1 MVFLDEVQ
9 TLKTLPQIQMLSE
22 KNIVVTIGNYGAVIA
37 LHSGGKIESKA
48 FIAEFDDNARNQ
60 IAEICLA
67 HKTTPIYVLLDTID
81 QSYKKKIYPSVRKSD
96 LTRIVKRDLAT
107 DGDTSVLKGY
117 MILNKKKPSGAK
129 QAATN
134 RWECLFISS
143 SDSDLINRWVDYLVE
158 LPNHL
163 IGIYMS
169 PVETFGLF
177 QSLQSNIKNLSKT
190 KNKHNELYCILLQ
203 NQVSGIRQIVFSS
216 QGIVFTRVVNY
227 DFDQADFLEKYEH
240 DIYSTFE
247 YLKRIFPNLVISE
260 LDIVN
265 IFSERVLSILGKL
278 SNAELNFVN
287 YTPNTAAAKIGISA
301 AVDRDSDFCD
311 FLISKV
317 FSKGK
322 KILRFTTPKILVL
335 EKFFLTIK
343 ASYYLNLVLV
353 VLIIATG
360 VITLLSQD
368 KIAQSVEAAETQ
380 RYTVN
385 QELAKLKKLAFE
397 GATISSKDQIISA
410 ERVIDFGKVDEV
422 LNLKNNTF
430 FDYYT
435 KLKFLKEDGVKIGL
449 FFYSINNF
457 NSKSPSINNNCQIVF
472 SGKLS
477 NSTGDI
483 DDLFRKFDALTRSIK
498 KAFASDQ
505 IKYDELPRTLDFT
518 TKYLTYPV
526 DFTITS
532 GPSNSPSSP
541 PQ

>member
-1 MVFLDEVQ
+1 
-9 TLKTLPQIQMLSE
+9 MLSE

-48 FIAEFDDNARNQ
+48 FIAEFDDNARTQ
-60 IAEICLA
+60 ISGICLA

-107 DGDTSVLKGY
+107 DGDTSSLKGY
-117 MILNKKKPSGAK
+117 MILNKKKPSAAK

-177 QSLQSNIKNLSKT
+177 QSLQSNIKTLSKT
-190 KNKHNELYCILLQ
+190 KSKHNELYCILLQ
-203 NQVSGIRQIVFSS
+203 NQVSGIRQIVFSN

-278 SNAELNFVN
+278 SNTELNFVN

-317 FSKGK
+317 FSKGG

-353 VLIIATG
+353 VFIIATG
-360 VITLLSQD
+360 VATVLSQD

-397 GATISSKDQIISA
+397 GATISNEDQIVSA
-410 ERVIDFGKVDEV
+410 ERVIEFGKMDEV

-430 FDYYT
+430 LDYYT
-435 KLKFLKEDGVKIGL
+435 RLKFLKEDGVKIGL
-449 FFYSINNF
+449 FFYSITNF
-457 NSKSPSINNNCQIVF
+457 NSKSPSTNQNCQIVF

-498 KAFASDQ
+498 KTFAPDQ
-505 IKYDELPRTLDFT
+505 VKYDELPRTLDFT

-526 DFTITS
+526 NFTITS
-532 GPSNSPSSP
+532 GPSNPPSSP

>member
-1 MVFLDEVQ
+1 
-9 TLKTLPQIQMLSE
+9 MLSE

-48 FIAEFDDNARNQ
+48 FIAEFDDNARAQ
-60 IAEICLA
+60 IAGICLA
-67 HKTTPIYVLLDTID
+67 HKRTPIYVLLDTID

-107 DGDTSVLKGY
+107 DGDTSSLKGY
-117 MILNKKKPSGAK
+117 MILNKKKPSGNK
-129 QAATN
+129 QVGGN

-163 IGIYMS
+163 VGIYMS

-177 QSLQSNIKNLSKT
+177 QSLQSNIKIQSKT

-203 NQVSGIRQIVFSS
+203 NQVSGIRQIVFSE

-247 YLKRIFPNLVISE
+247 YLKRIFPSLMVSE

-265 IFSERVLSILGKL
+265 IFSSRVLSILEKL
-278 SNAELNFVN
+278 SNTELNFVN
-287 YTPNTAAAKIGISA
+287 YTPNTAAARIGIAA
-301 AVDRDSDFCD
+301 AVDSDSNFCD

-343 ASYYLNLVLV
+343 ASYYLNLILV

-360 VITLLSQD
+360 VVTLLSQD
-368 KIAQSVEAAETQ
+368 KIAQLVDVAETE
-380 RYTVN
+380 RYAVN

-397 GATISSKDQIISA
+397 GAKISSEDQIVAA
-410 ERVIDFGKVDEV
+410 ERVIDFGKIDEV
-422 LNLKNNTF
+422 LNVKDNNF
-430 FDYYT
+430 FSYYAR
-435 KLKFLKEDGVKIGL
+435 LKFLKESGVKIGS
-449 FFYSINNF
+449 FSYSITGFNN
-457 NSKSPSINNNCQIVF
+457 KSPSTNQNCQITF

-477 NSTGDI
+477 NSAGDI
-483 DDLFRKFDALTRSIK
+483 DDLFRKFDGLTKSIK
-498 KAFASDQ
+498 KTFAPDQ
-505 IKYDELPRTLDFT
+505 VKYEELPRTLDFN

-526 DFTITS
+526 SFTITS
-532 GPSNSPSSP
+532 GPSNSPS

>member
-1 MVFLDEVQ
+1 MFLDKLQ
-9 TLKTLPQIQMLSE
+9 ALKTLPQIQMLSE

-48 FIAEFDDNARNQ
+48 FIAEFDDNARTQ
-60 IAEICLA
+60 IAGICLA
-67 HKTTPIYVLLDTID
+67 HKATPIYVLLDTID

-107 DGDTSVLKGY
+107 DGDTTSLKGY
-117 MILNKKKPSGAK
+117 MILNKKKSSGKK
-129 QAATN
+129 QVGGN

-163 IGIYMS
+163 VGIYMS

-177 QSLQSNIKNLSKT
+177 QSLQSNIKTQSKT
-190 KNKHNELYCILLQ
+190 KNKHNELYCIILQ
-203 NQVSGIRQIVFSS
+203 NQVSGIRQIVFSE

-247 YLKRIFPNLVISE
+247 YLKRIFPNLTISE

-265 IFSERVLSILGKL
+265 IFSSKVLSILEKL
-278 SNAELNFVN
+278 SNPELNFVN
-287 YTPNTAAAKIGISA
+287 YTPNTAAAKIGVSA
-301 AVDRDSDFCD
+301 AVDSDSNFCD

-343 ASYYLNLVLV
+343 ASYYLNLILV

-360 VITLLSQD
+360 VLTLLSQD
-368 KIAQSVEAAETQ
+368 KIAQSVDAAETE
-380 RYTVN
+380 RYKVS

-397 GATISSKDQIISA
+397 GATISNENQIITA
-410 ERVIDFGKVDEV
+410 ERVIEFGKIDEV
-422 LNLKNNTF
+422 LNIKDNGF
-430 FDYYT
+430 ISYYT
-435 KLKFLKEDGVKIGL
+435 RLKFLKENGVKIDL
-449 FFYSINNF
+449 FSYNINGF
-457 NSKSPSINNNCQIVF
+457 SSKSPSINQNFQISF

-477 NSTGDI
+477 NSAGDI
-483 DDLFRKFDALTRSIK
+483 DDLFRKFDALTKSIK
-498 KAFASDQ
+498 KTFATDQ
-505 IKYDELPRTLDFT
+505 VKYDELPRTLDFN
-518 TKYLTYPV
+518 TKYITYPV
-526 DFTITS
+526 SFSITS
-532 GPSNSPSSP
+532 GPSNSPP